1 MIKKLRLKFVIVNM
15 GIVTIMLCV
24 ILGLIFHFTRS
35 SLENENI
42 SMMRNIA
49 ERPFQLGMPGAPGKE
64 VRLPYFKIQVGPGGE
79 RITTDSGYYDLSD
92 DDFLDGLIN
101 ITFSSVKTFGV
112 IPEYKLRY
120 YRVDTPFQKCIVFS
134 DISSEITT
142 LNNLTENCI
151 LIGSLSFFLFLG
163 VSILLSRW
171 AVRPVEQAWKQQRQ
185 FVADASHEL
194 KTPLTVIMTNA
205 QLAQS
210 REFDEDNRNKFLDS
224 IVTMSQQM
232 KGLIEQLLELA
243 KADGAEK
250 KESFYKLDFGKM
262 VTNAVLTFEPVFFEN
277 GISLHSQIDDNIKME
292 GNETKLRQAVEIL
305 LDNAV
310 KYTREGGKAWVSLQ
324 KRGGSHCL
332 LTVSDEGD
340 PLSEEELTDIF
351 KRFYR
356 VDQARS
362 RTGSFGLGLS
372 IAESIVAMHKGKIW
386 AESKNGINSF
396 SILLPRITE

>member
-277 GISLHSQIDDNIKME
+277 GIALHSQIDDNIKME